1 MEPKKHHYRIDIEW
15 TGNLGT
21 GTSDY
26 RSYSRDHVI
35 CAEAKPSIEAS
46 SDPVFRGNPSR
57 WNPEELLVAAVA
69 ACHKLSYLHLC
80 ADQGI
85 SVLTYI
91 DHAKGEMVE
100 DPAKGGYFTKV
111 LLQPEITI
119 REGDDREKAL
129 QLHHEA
135 HAKCFI
141 ANSVNF
147 PIECEPAITNVG
159 SSQSGIAAK
168 IGR

>member
-1 MEPKKHHYRIDIEW
+1 VDRKPRDRH
-15 TGNLGT
+15 
-21 GTSDY
+21 SAY

-35 CAEAKPSIEAS
+35 HAGSKPGISAS
-46 SDPVFRGNPSR
+46 SDRAFRGNPSR

-69 ACHKLSYLHLC
+69 ACHKLSYLHFC
-80 ADQGI
+80 ADEGI

-100 DPAKGGYFTKV
+100 DPARGGYFTKV

-141 ANSVNF
+141 ANSLNF
-147 PIECEPAITNVG
+147 PIECKPAITNVE
-159 SSQSGIAAK
+159 SSQFKNRNGDWLVS
-168 IGR
+168 

>member
-1 MEPKKHHYRIDIEW
+1 MEPKKHCYHIDIEW

-21 GTSDY
+21 GTAEY
-26 RSYSRDHVI
+26 RGYSRDHVI
-35 CAEAKPSIEAS
+35 HAGTKPSIPAS
-46 SDPVFRGNPSR
+46 SDPAFRGNPSR

-80 ADQGI
+80 ADEGI

-91 DHAKGEMVE
+91 DHAEGEMVE
-100 DPAKGGYFTKV
+100 DPARGGYFTKV
-111 LLQPEITI
+111 VLKPEITI
-119 REGDDREKAL
+119 RQADDREKAL

-135 HAKCFI
+135 HAKCFV

-147 PIECEPAITNVG
+147 PIECEPAIASVG
-159 SSQSGIAAK
+159 YES
-168 IGR
+168 R